1 MDIISLLA
9 LRGTK
14 KILLNLER
22 AGKMRYSEIV
32 KAVGY
37 STTTTRSLKSME
49 KLGMVKREVLNE
61 PYRPV
66 AYSITDKGRKLTSL
80 LKELET
86 LS

>member
-9 LRGTK
+9 LKGTK
-14 KILLNLER
+14 KIMFSMEK
-22 AGKMRYSEIV
+22 AGKMKYSEIV
-32 KAVGY
+32 KVVGY

-49 KLGMVKREVLNE
+49 RLGIVKREVLNE

-66 AYSITDKGRKLTSL
+66 AYSLTEKGKKLTSL
-80 LKELET
+80 LKEIEN